1 MAKKFSEL
9 RARMTPKARA
19 QSEAMTAKLLEEM
32 PLQELRQAL
41 DLTQQQVAET
51 LKIEQAA
58 VSKMEKQT
66 DMYLSTLRRFIAA
79 MGGKLEI
86 VARFPEGI
94 VRITQLKKIDKDA
107 PRTRASRR

>member
-9 RARMTPKARA
+9 RARMSPKARA
-19 QSEAMTAKLLEEM
+19 QSEAMTAKLLKEM

-79 MGGKLEI
+79 MGGRLEI
-86 VARFPEGI
+86 IAHFREGA
-94 VRITQLKKIDKDA
+94 VQITQFADDKERNV
-107 PRTRASRR
+107 PRVRSSR

>member
-9 RARMTPKARA
+9 RARMSPKARA
-19 QSEAMTAKLLEEM
+19 QSEAMTARLLEEM

-41 DLTQQQVAET
+41 ELTQQRVAES

-66 DMYLSTLRRFIAA
+66 DMYVSTLRRFIAA
-79 MGGKLEI
+79 MGGQLDI
-86 VARFPEGI
+86 VARFPEGA
-94 VRITQLKKIDKDA
+94 VRITQFGNIDED
-107 PRTRASRR
+107 TSRVRGSR

>member
-9 RARMTPKARA
+9 RARMSPKARA
-19 QSEAMTAKLLEEM
+19 QSEAMTARLLKEM

-41 DLTQQQVAET
+41 DLTQKEVAQT

-66 DMYLSTLRRFIAA
+66 DMYLSTLRRLIAA
-79 MGGKLEI
+79 MGGRLEI
-86 VARFPEGI
+86 VARFPEGA
-94 VRITQLKKIDKDA
+94 VQITHLRKGNEDA
-107 PRTRASRR
+107 SSARRAR

>member
-9 RARMTPKARA
+9 RARMSPKARA
-19 QSEAMTAKLLEEM
+19 QSEAMTARLLKEM

-41 DLTQQQVAET
+41 DLTQKEVAQT

-66 DMYLSTLRRFIAA
+66 DMYLSTLRRLIAA
-79 MGGKLEI
+79 MGGQLEI
-86 VARFPEGI
+86 VARFPEGA
-94 VRITQLKKIDKDA
+94 VQITQFRKAEED
-107 PRTRASRR
+107 TSRARRAR

>member
-1 MAKKFSEL
+1 
-9 RARMTPKARA
+9 
-19 QSEAMTAKLLEEM
+19 MTAKLLEEM

-41 DLTQQQVAET
+41 DLTQKEVAQS

-79 MGGKLEI
+79 MGGELEI
-86 VARFPEGI
+86 IAHFPEDT
-94 VRITQLKKIDKDA
+94 VCALRNSEMSMKTLHA
-107 PRTRASRR
+107 PAVLGR

>member
-9 RARMTPKARA
+9 RARMSPKARA
-19 QSEAMTAKLLEEM
+19 RSEAVTAKLLKEM

-41 DLTQQQVAET
+41 DLTQQQVADT

-66 DMYLSTLRRFIAA
+66 DMYLSTLRRLIAA
-79 MGGKLEI
+79 MGGRLDI
-86 VARFPEGI
+86 IARFPEGE
-94 VRITQLKKIDKDA
+94 VRITQFGNVSEAI
-107 PRTRASRR
+107 PRGRSVR

>member
-1 MAKKFSEL
+1 MAKKFSDL
-9 RARMTPKARA
+9 RARMSPKARA
-19 QSEAMTAKLLEEM
+19 QSEAMTAKLLKEM

-79 MGGKLEI
+79 MGGQLEI
-86 VARFPEGI
+86 VARFPEGA
-94 VRITQLKKIDKDA
+94 VRITQFGNVDEDT
-107 PRTRASRR
+107 PRARTSRR

>member
-9 RARMTPKARA
+9 RTRLSPKARA
-19 QSEAMTAKLLEEM
+19 QSEAKTAKLLEEM

-41 DLTQQQVAET
+41 DMTQRQVAET

-79 MGGKLEI
+79 MGGKLDI
-86 VARFPEGI
+86 VARFPEGAI
-94 VRITQLKKIDKDA
+94 RITQFGNVDEET
-107 PRTRASRR
+107 PRARGSR

>member
-1 MAKKFSEL
+1 MAKKFSDL
-9 RARMTPKARA
+9 RARMSPKARV
-19 QSEAMTAKLLEEM
+19 QSEAMTAKLLKEM

-79 MGGKLEI
+79 MGGRLEI
-86 VARFPEGI
+86 VARFPEGT
-94 VRITQLKKIDKDA
+94 VQITQFGNDDEGA
-107 PRTRASRR
+107 PRARSSR

>member
-9 RARMTPKARA
+9 RARLSPKARA
-19 QSEAMTAKLLEEM
+19 ESEAVTSKLLAEM
-32 PLQELRQAL
+32 PLQALRQAL
-41 DLTQQQVAET
+41 DLTQLEVAKT

-79 MGGKLEI
+79 IGGELEI
-86 VARFPEGI
+86 VARFPDGA
-94 VRITQLKKIDKDA
+94 VRITQFEDA
-107 PRTRASRR
+107 DENVPRARGSR

>member
-1 MAKKFSEL
+1 MAKKFNDL
-9 RARMTPKARA
+9 RARLSPKARA
-19 QSEAMTAKLLEEM
+19 QSEAKTAKLLEEM

-41 DLTQQQVAET
+41 DLTQRQVAET

-79 MGGKLEI
+79 MGGKLDI
-86 VARFPEGI
+86 VARFPEGAI
-94 VRITQLKKIDKDA
+94 RITQFGNVDEET
-107 PRTRASRR
+107 PRARGSR

>member
-9 RARMTPKARA
+9 RTRMSPAARA
-19 QSEAMTAKLLEEM
+19 KSKAMTARLLEEM

-41 DLTQQQVAET
+41 DLTQRQVAET

-58 VSKMEKQT
+58 VSKMENQT

-79 MGGKLEI
+79 MGGQLEI
-86 VARFPEGI
+86 VARFPEG
-94 VRITQLKKIDKDA
+94 VVQITQFGNVDEDA
-107 PRTRASRR
+107 PRARGSR

>member
-9 RARMTPKARA
+9 RARMSPKARA
-19 QSEAMTAKLLEEM
+19 QSEAMTAKLLKEM

-41 DLTQQQVAET
+41 DLTQLQVAET
-51 LKIEQAA
+51 LKIDQAA

-79 MGGKLEI
+79 MGGQLEI
-86 VARFPEGI
+86 VAHFPEGA
-94 VRITQLKKIDKDA
+94 VRVTQFGNVDEGT
-107 PRTRASRR
+107 PRARTSR

>member
-1 MAKKFSEL
+1 MS
-9 RARMTPKARA
+9 PKARA
-19 QSEAMTAKLLEEM
+19 RSEAMTARLLKEM

-41 DLTQQQVAET
+41 DLTQRQVAET

-79 MGGKLEI
+79 MGGQLDI
-86 VARFPEGI
+86 IARFPEGTVQI
-94 VRITQLKKIDKDA
+94 MQFGHDDEDA
-107 PRTRASRR
+107 PRARGSR

>member
-9 RARMTPKARA
+9 RARLSPKARA
-19 QSEAMTAKLLEEM
+19 QSEAMTAKLLDEM

-41 DLTQQQVAET
+41 DLTQKEIAKL

-79 MGGKLEI
+79 MGGQLDI
-86 VARFPEGI
+86 VARFPEGV
-94 VRITQLKKIDKDA
+94 VRITQFGNDDNDA
-107 PRTRASRR
+107 PRARTSR

>member
-9 RARMTPKARA
+9 RARLSPKARA
-19 QSEAMTAKLLEEM
+19 QSEAMAAKRMAEM

-58 VSKMEKQT
+58 VSKMENQT

-79 MGGKLEI
+79 MGGQLEI
-86 VARFPEGI
+86 VARFPEGD
-94 VRITQLKKIDKDA
+94 VRITQFGTTDKDT
-107 PRTRASRR
+107 PRARSSR

>member
-9 RARMTPKARA
+9 RKRMTPKARA
-19 QSEAMTAKLLEEM
+19 QSEAMTAKLLEAM

-86 VARFPEGI
+86 VARFPEGA
-94 VRITQLKKIDKDA
+94 VRITQFKKIDKAA
-107 PRTRASRR
+107 PSPRASRR

>member
-9 RARMTPKARA
+9 RARMTSKARA
-19 QSEAMTAKLLEEM
+19 KSEALTRKLMEDM

-41 DLTQQQVAET
+41 DLTQQEVAQA

-79 MGGKLEI
+79 MGGQLDI
-86 VARFPEGI
+86 IARFPEGT
-94 VRITQLKKIDKDA
+94 VRITQFEDRDKE
-107 PRTRASRR
+107 ASRARTSR

>member
-9 RARMTPKARA
+9 RARMSPKARA
-19 QSEAMTAKLLEEM
+19 QSEAMTTKLLEEM

-79 MGGKLEI
+79 MGGQLDV
-86 VARFPEGI
+86 VARFPEGA
-94 VRITQLKKIDKDA
+94 VHITQFGNEEKDA
-107 PRTRASRR
+107 PRSRSSR

>member
-1 MAKKFSEL
+1 MAKKFSDL
-9 RARMTPKARA
+9 RARMSPKARA
-19 QSEAMTAKLLEEM
+19 QSEAMTAKLLKEM

-79 MGGKLEI
+79 MGGQLDI
-86 VARFPEGI
+86 VARFPEGT
-94 VRITQLKKIDKDA
+94 VRITQFGSVDEDA
-107 PRTRASRR
+107 PRARGSR

>member
-9 RARMTPKARA
+9 RARMAPKARA
-19 QSEAMTAKLLEEM
+19 KSEAMAAKLMEAM

-58 VSKMEKQT
+58 VSKMEKQA

-86 VARFPEGI
+86 VARFPEGA
-94 VRITQLKKIDKDA
+94 VRITQLKNIDKAA
-107 PRTRASRR
+107 PSTRASRR

>member
-9 RARMTPKARA
+9 RARLSPKARTK
-19 QSEAMTAKLLEEM
+19 SEAMTARLLEEM

-41 DLTQQQVAET
+41 DLTQRQVAKT

-66 DMYLSTLRRFIAA
+66 DMYLSTLRRFVAA
-79 MGGKLEI
+79 MGGKLDI
-86 VARFPEGI
+86 VARFPEGE
-94 VRITQLKKIDKDA
+94 VHITQFGNVDEDT
-107 PRTRASRR
+107 PRARGSR